1 VAGVHWC
8 AGDFLFDGGEAED
21 LNAERRP
28 ACSGGVLT
36 FGIVI
41 GPRPWSFGPS
51 STMMAKSNNAIG
63 VDPMPSPTVAQKSPF
78 PIPVESGKTY
88 FWCACGKSSKQP
100 FCDGSHKGSEFAP
113 VKWDAVE
120 SKTVYFCGC
129 KHSDHAPLC
138 DGSHQKL

>member
-1 VAGVHWC
+1 
-8 AGDFLFDGGEAED
+8 
-21 LNAERRP
+21 
-28 ACSGGVLT
+28 
-36 FGIVI
+36 
-41 GPRPWSFGPS
+41 
-51 STMMAKSNNAIG
+51 MMAKSKNAIG

-78 PIPVESGKTY
+78 PIAVESGKTY